1 MFSCAPSSEFPQ
13 FAITMEVEE
22 KGGRARPA
30 GDSLETC
37 TTSDDAGGLTLAE
50 LPVRLARALFR
61 LPL

>member
-1 MFSCAPSSEFPQ
+1 
-13 FAITMEVEE
+13 MEVEE